1 MVRMASIKFGTGT
14 VSRPTTVSTATG
26 TTLGGGSTTTS
37 SGGISIAS
45 KIQVPTNYGPSVNQ
59 ISGTGS
65 GLSIAS
71 KIAAPASTTSS
82 NTSSNTNYKLSI
94 ASMLLAMKNQALG
107 SLSLGGSKAGAGG
120 TITENY
126 SGINLG

>member
-1 MVRMASIKFGTGT
+1 MVRMASIKFGTGV
-14 VSRPTTVSTATG
+14 VSRPNTVSTATG
-26 TTLGGGSTTTS
+26 TTLGGGSTS
-37 SGGISIAS
+37 SSPGIAS
-45 KIQVPTNYGPSVNQ
+45 KIPVSTNYGPSVNQ

-65 GLSIAS
+65 GISIAS
-71 KIAAPASTTSS
+71 KISAPTID
-82 NTSSNTNYKLSI
+82 TSSNTNYKLSI

>member
-1 MVRMASIKFGTGT
+1 MVRMASIKFGTGV
-14 VSRPTTVSTATG
+14 VSRPNTVSTATG
-26 TTLGGGSTTTS
+26 TTLGGGSTS
-37 SGGISIAS
+37 SSPGIAS
-45 KIQVPTNYGPSVNQ
+45 KIPVTTNYGPSVNQ

-65 GLSIAS
+65 GISIAS
-71 KIAAPASTTSS
+71 KISAPTIDTSS